1 MPTQSP
7 NPARLYLNENIPPRL
22 AGQLRGYGFDVVS
35 SQEAQMLSQ
44 DDEQQMAWAASEQ
57 RAIVTFNFADFVV
70 LHEKYLQG
78 GRDHFGIVLSTEE
91 KIGIL
96 LRRLLR
102 LLKTVSADE
111 LKSQLRWL
119 NEFK

>member
-1 MPTQSP
+1 
-7 NPARLYLNENIPPRL
+7 
-22 AGQLRGYGFDVVS
+22 
-35 SQEAQMLSQ
+35 MLSQ
-44 DDEQQMAWAASEQ
+44 DDEKQMAWAASER

-70 LHEKYLQG
+70 LHEKYLRES
-78 GRDHFGIVLSTEE
+78 RDHFGIILSTEE

-102 LLKTVSADE
+102 LLNTVSADE
-111 LKSQLRWL
+111 LKGQIRWL